1 MKQTSLK
8 TLKRIGALV
17 LAFSMSLALLSGCG
31 QQGGTS
37 GSGSGSGSG
46 SDPGGSTSEP
56 ENPVVDQTGDEY
68 APDFKLAND
77 EGEVIRVNR
86 TAVGDNG
93 VVTSGRVEASR
104 AGLEI
109 IEMGGNAVDAAVA
122 VSFAL
127 GVCEPAASGMGGGTL
142 MMIHTADGEN
152 VFLDGREFAPMAATP
167 DLWPVD
173 EEGKVID
180 NVKTESGKAVC
191 VPTNVATLLYALE
204 NYGSGNV
211 TREQVIAP
219 AIRIATEGY
228 EVSINLN
235 SDITNSMT
243 KLKAYNNGE
252 AATVFLRED
261 GFPYEV
267 GETIKNPDIAN
278 TLTLIAEQ
286 GLAGFYEGEV
296 AEKMVEAVQE
306 SGGVMTLDDLK
317 MAAEC
322 QPIVRDAIT
331 GTYRDYTIIA
341 PSPVSS
347 GGTHIIEM
355 LNILENFDMSY
366 YAQNSAEYMSL
377 LSEVLYMAFADRAA
391 FMGDPAFQGGGGPV
405 AGLTSK
411 EYAADRAEEI
421 TIGVPGEYEAGDPFS
436 YDSTAY
442 TEGSMSWNG
451 IVTGANATAAGAVV
465 DENTDDTY
473 ESTET
478 THFAAADKDGNM
490 VSSTPAVN
498 GYFGSGVM
506 GEGLGFPMNN
516 QCSDFGIGWGLPNS
530 IEGGKKPLSSMS
542 PSMVLDPDG
551 DPFLV
556 LGSPGGTHIFPTVM
570 QCIIGAIDYGL
581 NVEEMVNAPRIW
593 YSNGGV
599 LQYET
604 RIAQSEIDQMT
615 EWGYEVSPLDDYSRS
630 QGSVNAI
637 MYGNDGKLYGM
648 ADHRRDGKA
657 LGY

>member
-1 MKQTSLK
+1 MKRSSLK
-8 TLKRIGALV
+8 LWKRVGALLLV
-17 LAFSMSLALLSGCG
+17 SSMSLSFLSGCG
-31 QQGGTS
+31 QKGGTS
-37 GSGSGSGSG
+37 GSSSNPPPSDSSQTSGTTV
-46 SDPGGSTSEP
+46 DLNSE
-56 ENPVVDQTGDEY
+56 EF
-68 APDFKLAND
+68 APDFQLANED
-77 EGEVIRVNR
+77 GEVIRVNR
-86 TAVGDNG
+86 SSVGENG

-127 GVCEPAASGMGGGTL
+127 GVAEPAASGMGGGTL

-173 EEGKVID
+173 EDGKVID

-204 NYGSGNV
+204 HYGSGNV
-211 TREQVIAP
+211 TREQVMAP
-219 AIRIATEGY
+219 AIRLANEGF

-235 SDITNSMT
+235 SDIQSSMA
-243 KLKAYNNGE
+243 KLNKYNNGE
-252 AATVFLRED
+252 GGKVFLKD

-267 GETIKNPDIAN
+267 GDTIKNPDLAN
-278 TLTLIAEQ
+278 TLSLVSEK
-286 GLAGFYEGEV
+286 GLEGFYEGEV
-296 AEKMVEAVQE
+296 AEKMVAAVQE

-317 MAAEC
+317 MAAAC

-341 PSPVSS
+341 PSPASS

-355 LNILENFDMSY
+355 LNILENFDLSN

-391 FMGDPAFQGGGGPV
+391 YMGDPAFQEGGVPV
-405 AGLTSK
+405 AGLTNK
-411 EYAADRAEEI
+411 EYAADRAAEI
-421 TIGVPGEYEAGDPFS
+421 KLGVPGEYEAGDPFS
-436 YDSTAY
+436 YDANAY
-442 TEGSMSWNG
+442 MEGSMSWNG
-451 IVTGANATAAGAVV
+451 IVTGANTTEPGATVE
-465 DENTDDTY
+465 ENTKDVY

-478 THFAAADKDGNM
+478 THFSVADKDGNM
-490 VSSTPAVN
+490 VSCTQTIN

-530 IEGGKKPLSSMS
+530 VEGGKKPLSSMS

-604 RIAQSEIDQMT
+604 RIAQAEIDQMT
-615 EWGYEVSPLDDYSRS
+615 EWGYEVSALDDWSRT

-648 ADHRRDGKA
+648 ADSRRDGKA

>member
-1 MKQTSLK
+1 MKMSSNK
-8 TLKRIGALV
+8 PLKRVGALA
-17 LAFSMSLALLSGCG
+17 LALSLCLALLAGCQQSGG
-31 QQGGTS
+31 
-37 GSGSGSGSG
+37 GSGSGSQGGTSQSG
-46 SDPGGSTSEP
+46 GDASEP
-56 ENPVVDQTGDEY
+56 QGGGEPTEMSDEY
-68 APDFKLAND
+68 APDFRISNE

-180 NVKTESGKAVC
+180 NVKTQSGKAVC

-204 NYGSGNV
+204 HYGSGNV
-211 TREQVIAP
+211 TREDVIAP

-235 SDITNSMT
+235 SDITSSMA
-243 KLKAYNNGE
+243 KLNKYNGGE
-252 AATVFLRED
+252 AGKIFLND
-261 GFPYEV
+261 GLPYEV
-267 GETIKNPDIAN
+267 GDTIKNPDIAN
-278 TLTLIAEQ
+278 TLTLISEQ

-296 AEKMVEAVQE
+296 AQKMVDAVAE

-331 GTYRDYTIIA
+331 GTYHDYTIIA

-355 LNILENFDMSY
+355 LNILENFDLTQ
-366 YAQNSAEYMSL
+366 YAYNSAEYMSL
-377 LSEVLYMAFADRAA
+377 LSEVLYIAFADRAA
-391 FMGDPAFQGGGGPV
+391 FMGDPAFQEGGVPV

-411 EYAADRAEEI
+411 EYAADRAKEI
-421 TIGVPGEYEAGDPFS
+421 KLGVPGEYEAGDPFS
-436 YDSTAY
+436 YDSAAY
-442 TEGSMSWNG
+442 TEGSMTWND
-451 IVTGANATAAGAVV
+451 IVTGANATEAGATV

-478 THFAAADKDGNM
+478 THFSVADKEGNM
-490 VSSTPAVN
+490 VSCTQTVN

-506 GEGLGFPMNN
+506 GTGLGFPMNN

-551 DPFLV
+551 EPFLV
-556 LGSPGGTHIFPTVM
+556 LGSPGATHIFPTVM
-570 QCIIGAIDYGL
+570 QCIIGAIDYGF

-593 YSNGGV
+593 YSNAGT

-604 RIAQSEIDQMT
+604 RIAQHEIDQMV
-615 EWGYEVSPLDDYSRS
+615 EWGYEVSPLEDYSRS